1 MTDVTTEA
9 DALPPTEAT
18 PAETAEAAVA
28 PAEPKAPRQARGG
41 RGGQRGAG
49 GKGQSGN
56 SGPKGPKGPK
66 SPQGAPGN
74 AGARKPHPI
83 LERLFALYPNMFG
96 ARFRPL
102 KLGVFQELMALHG
115 EEFKKDEL
123 KLALGQHARSTRYLE
138 AVASGDKRHDL
149 QGNPVEDLAP
159 EHVHH
164 AILEVHKRRQA
175 RSKDDLRPQ
184 LRQRMVRAIEASG
197 LDREAYTAIARSN
210 DETANAVLEEAFA
223 EIAGR
228 AAKREAMGR
237 AYQASG
243 RSVAAFAE
251 MYGLDA
257 AEVQRMVGGGKA

>member
-1 MTDVTTEA
+1 MTEAMPEA
-9 DALPPTEAT
+9 DALSPTEAT
-18 PAETAEAAVA
+18 LAQPAA
-28 PAEPKAPRQARGG
+28 PAAPAALAAAKAPRQARGG
-41 RGGQRGAG
+41 RGGHRGPAA
-49 GKGQSGN
+49 KA
-56 SGPKGPKGPK
+56 
-66 SPQGAPGN
+66 APAN

-159 EHVHH
+159 EHIHH

-223 EIAGR
+223 EIGAG

-237 AYQASG
+237 AFEASG

-257 AEVQRMVGGGKA
+257 AEVQRMVGGDKA